1 MFHGFFY
8 NTIINI
14 IFSVDGR
21 LASDLDRINT
31 DDLISCSSSEIRN
44 VRDAM
49 DTTSGGFEN
58 GMMIFTQSPSL

>member
-1 MFHGFFY
+1 M
-8 NTIINI
+8 
-14 IFSVDGR
+14 DGR

-58 GMMIFTQSPSL
+58 GTCMIIFYTESQFIRRNS